1 VKDVMKIATRHL
13 AGSAIAL
20 AALALATAAAVG
32 KWPPTQPLVPLAALW
47 LALLGWGFHAGL
59 RRHLQFHDQLAFVQ
73 SQLEL
78 ERRARALAEQTLE
91 ETHTALCRKIGQQD
105 QVRESER
112 NRIARDIH
120 DDLGQHL
127 MALKI
132 ELSLM
137 QGSSQGVHPPMHRKI
152 GALID
157 QLGLTIQSLRRII
170 NDLRP
175 LELENGLRAAMAR
188 HLSEFSRVTG
198 IRHELD
204 ADPDACK
211 GNTDHA
217 IDAMLFRILQE
228 SLANVARHA
237 EATEVKIALTRRG
250 DLLTLDVRDNGIG
263 MAGHPA
269 THGCGLAGIAD
280 RVTAAGGKFVIDS
293 KPGAGTA
300 LTLSIPL
307 LRPTA
312 VQSG

>member
-1 VKDVMKIATRHL
+1 MKIAKRHL
-13 AGSAIAL
+13 AGSVLAL
-20 AALALATAAAVG
+20 TALALAVAAAIG

-47 LALLGWGFHAGL
+47 LTLLGWGFHAAL
-59 RRHLQFHDQLAFVQ
+59 RRHLQFHDQLAFAQ

-91 ETHTALCRKIGQQD
+91 QTHTALCRKILQQD

-137 QGSSQGVHPPMHRKI
+137 QGSSQGAHPPIHRKI

-175 LELENGLRAAMAR
+175 LELESGLQVAIER
-188 HLSEFSRVTG
+188 HLSDFSRVNG
-198 IRHELD
+198 ISHELI
-204 ADPDACK
+204 ADPEALK
-211 GNTDHA
+211 GDTDQA

-228 SLANVARHA
+228 SLANVVRHA

-250 DLLTLDVRDNGIG
+250 NLLTLDVRDNGIG
-263 MAGHPA
+263 MAVHPA
-269 THGCGLAGIAD
+269 TRGCGLAGIAD
-280 RVTAAGGKFVIDS
+280 RVTAAGGKFAIDS

-300 LTLSIPL
+300 LTLSIPV